1 MGYIEIIR
9 PDGSGFTN
17 KGSDSLDFTTFNR
30 CDKCEE
36 LVDTKGGKYIENN
49 GELIMWWCAACR

>member
-17 KGSDSLDFTTFNR
+17 KAGANLEFTTFNR
-30 CDKCEE
+30 CDKCDK

-49 GELIMWWCAACR
+49 GELIMWWCVECR